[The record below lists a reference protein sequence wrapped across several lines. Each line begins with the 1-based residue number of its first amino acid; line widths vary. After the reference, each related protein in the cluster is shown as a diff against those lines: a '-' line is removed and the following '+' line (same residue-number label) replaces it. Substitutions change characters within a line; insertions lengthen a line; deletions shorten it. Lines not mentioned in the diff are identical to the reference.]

1 MFVGKKNIGENLL
14 TFPANEDIRIVPV
27 ITGSKNGGVLQT
39 IAGVVLIVVG
49 ALGETFGAE
58 FGGDA
63 WGPVLMNIGI
73 AMTAGGVIQLLT
85 PVPKTAKPGD
95 TAANASNYSFNGPV
109 NTQAQGNPV
118 PLFYGG
124 PLTIGS
130 AVISAGIQAQDADYT
145 SAPAPIGSGFMGGGG
160 GQNVATIRTA

>member
-1 MFVGKKNIGENLL
+1 MI
-14 TFPANEDIRIVPV
+14 
-27 ITGSKNGGVLQT
+27 
-39 IAGVVLIVVG
+39 LIVVG
-49 ALGETFGAE
+49 ALTSWAGGEALIVAG
-58 FGGDA
+58 
-63 WGPVLMNIGI
+63 IG
-73 AMTAGGVIQLLT
+73 MVAGGVVQLLT

-130 AVISAGIQAQDADYT
+130 AVISAGIQAQDADYSPT
-145 SAPAPIGSGFMGGGG
+145 SAPIGSGFMGGGG

>member
-14 TFPANEDIRIVPV
+14 NFPANDDIRIAP
-27 ITGSKNGGVLQT
+27 IIMGSKRGGVLEV
-39 IAGVVLIVVG
+39 ILGVVLIVVG
-49 ALGETFGAE
+49 ALTSE
-58 FGGDA
+58 FGGGVLI
-63 WGPVLMNIGI
+63 GPGI
-73 AMTAGGVIQLLT
+73 ALAAGGVVQLLT

-145 SAPAPIGSGFMGGGG
+145 PTAAPPGSGFMGGGG